1 MTGVQTCAL
10 RSAYDILKGV
20 KGISFVELNKKD
32 IVRHKLVERI
42 VDAYEKFDKE
52 AKAEREKRKNEQ
64 LVINGERP
72 VKLAKD

>member
-1 MTGVQTCAL
+1 MQAL
-10 RSAYDILKGV
+10 RILKGV
-20 KGISFVELNKKD
+20 KGIRFVEFNKKD

-64 LVINGERP
+64 LIINGERP
-72 VKLAKD
+72 VKQVNN